1 MADSNSNPNSNF
13 LLFIDLNSG
22 TPVVLNR
29 DSARID
35 SVEALTKQDVGV
47 VGSWIHATV
56 SGKHVAYKVKQT
68 PIEVA
73 KMLNLS
79 GVELGGS
86 SISSFGS
93 VDSEDLSN
101 SSDDAANAR
110 STS

>member
-79 GVELGGS
+79 GVELGS
-86 SISSFGS
+86 STSSFGS